1 MPVYYLISYD
11 IIDMD
16 EYKNYGP
23 KVLPLLAKYGAKV
36 LASDMEGIAM
46 EGTPRNMNAII
57 KFPSKETALQCYHDP
72 EYQPMKTIRIRSTAN
87 CTMTLVKEFE
97 GE

>member
-1 MPVYYLISYD
+1 MPAYYLISYD
-11 IIDMD
+11 IIDMN

-23 KVLPLLAKYGAKV
+23 KVLPLLAKYGAEV

-46 EGTPRNMNAII
+46 EGTPRNMNAVI

-72 EYQPMKTIRIRSTAN
+72 EYQPMKAIRIRSTAN
-87 CTMTLVKEFE
+87 CTMTLVKKFE
-97 GE
+97 G